1 MFRPYSLA
9 RIGATQNRLESVLK
23 NAEDFIL
30 SLQEQLSNKVD
41 ADFAE
46 TMLQFDVQQN
56 AFESALNAAA
66 RVIQNTLLD
75 FIR

>member
-1 MFRPYSLA
+1 M
-9 RIGATQNRLESVLK
+9 K

-75 FIR
+75 FIC

>member
-1 MFRPYSLA
+1 M
-9 RIGATQNRLESVLK
+9 
-23 NAEDFIL
+23 
-30 SLQEQLSNKVD
+30 SLQEQLSNMVD

-56 AFESALNAAA
+56 AFESALNAVA
-66 RVIQNTLLD
+66 RAIQNTLLD